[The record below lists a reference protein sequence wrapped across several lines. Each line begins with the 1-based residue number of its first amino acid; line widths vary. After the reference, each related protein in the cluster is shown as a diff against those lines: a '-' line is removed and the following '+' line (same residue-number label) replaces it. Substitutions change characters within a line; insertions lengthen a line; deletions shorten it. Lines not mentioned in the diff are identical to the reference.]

1 MKPDRFVFLGYVSR
15 VADQQVVFEQT
26 IEGLFIRALGRRL
39 TPSMIARLKTVGL
52 DLEKKLLPAYAFTTW
67 MMTLRVAAEEL
78 YPGHSLDDALFKVGE
93 LMITGYQETFMGR
106 AVLGMIRVIGPKRTL
121 LRSTRAFRSGNNYTE
136 ARVTEVGPS
145 CMDVWMNEVGPYP
158 SFTAGIMH
166 GAMVAAGARSA
177 KVEMSGHDGHA
188 CSYRVSWA

>member
-1 MKPDRFVFLGYVSR
+1 M
-15 VADQQVVFEQT
+15 ANQQVVFEQT
-26 IEGLFIRALGRRL
+26 IEGLFLRALGRRL
-39 TPSMIARLKTVGL
+39 TPSLIARLRTVGL
-52 DLEKKLLPAYAFTTW
+52 DLEKKLLPAYSFTTW
-67 MMTLRVAAEEL
+67 MMALRVAAEEL

-121 LRSTRAFRSGNNYTE
+121 LRATRAFRSGNNYTE
-136 ARVTEVGPS
+136 AKVTEIGPT
-145 CMDVWMNEVGPYP
+145 CADVWMNEVGPYP

-166 GAMVAAGARSA
+166 SAMVAAGAKSP